1 MVVLAVVL
9 LDEEEDEDDE
19 LEELEEVTIGS
30 RGSSNSAELDDDDD
44 ELERAVPV
52 GSALKSVELI
62 VSSFLHF
69 KRSSIQSLSNG
80 NT

>member
-1 MVVLAVVL
+1 VVVLAVVL
-9 LDEEEDEDDE
+9 LDEEDDEDED
-19 LEELEEVTIGS
+19 EELEEVTIGS

-52 GSALKSVELI
+52 ATALKSVDLV
-62 VSSFLHF
+62 VSSFSQY
-69 KRSSIQSLSNG
+69 KRSSLQSLSDG